1 MESAAVPTSF
11 LFYFDQRNLTMAG
24 RALSLGTARGL
35 IEGLI
40 KNGNRGSIVSSGKR
54 LETFVNF
61 TEDPGPLIAALDR
74 IRDDRSQWDTY
85 PALEGQRRGEVAQA
99 LQTSVQAACLL
110 ARSFQQ
116 EELRKSKQAIE
127 LFQSALTRF
136 ADVGAPKVAVY
147 FADTMRDEPGGTTGR
162 CSVALSSAIR
172 SCRFNVSTAP
182 RRLTA

>member
-110 ARSFQQ
+110 ARSFSRRNFASRSKRSSCSSRRSRA
-116 EELRKSKQAIE
+116 LRT
-127 LFQSALTRF
+127 SARRRWPFTSRTR
-136 ADVGAPKVAVY
+136 
-147 FADTMRDEPGGTTGR
+147 
-162 CSVALSSAIR
+162 
-172 SCRFNVSTAP
+172 
-182 RRLTA
+182 